1 LRQARERDLVVATR
15 ALFDERGMQEAPIEE
30 IARSVGIA
38 RGLVYRHFS
47 SKEELFV
54 LTVTDYLRELGD
66 QLEDAIADERSPS
79 AQLESLTES
88 FARYCQRYPAFLDC
102 SLALMRRPASELRES
117 VSESVWLRLGGG
129 MGRCIGA
136 VATVLHSGRED
147 GSFAVADP
155 DYTANVLWTQG
166 LGMMHLARIRVGL
179 RESAPGL
186 PELFAVSPE
195 DVARSCVESALN
207 LAGAGADD
215 GRPPPPA

>member
-1 LRQARERDLVVATR
+1 MPLRQARERDLVVATR

-54 LTVTDYLRELGD
+54 LTVTDYLRELGEAMED
-66 QLEDAIADERSPS
+66 AVAGERKPRRQLEY
-79 AQLESLTES
+79 LTEA

-102 SLALMRRPASELRES
+102 SLALMRRPARGSARD
-117 VSESVWLRLGGG
+117 RLGVG
-129 MGRCIGA
+129 
-136 VATVLHSGRED
+136 VAAPGERHGPLHRRAERVLHAGRED
-147 GSFAVADP
+147 GSFDVADP

-179 RESAPGL
+179 RESAAGV
-186 PELFAVSPE
+186 PELFTVRSE
-195 DVARSCVESALN
+195 SVVDSCVFSALA
-207 LAGAGADD
+207 LAGAS
-215 GRPPPPA
+215 RS